1 MNPDDASVLVL
12 CDFDELPD
20 PGSRGFRLE
29 RMGEPLELLVVRR
42 EDRVF
47 AYQNSCPHTGINL
60 EWQPDRFLD
69 ISLSFIQC
77 ATHGALFRI
86 DDGLCLRGPCV
97 GQRLTPLKIGLVG
110 GKVVLMDEPA
120 RPPGYQPFA

>member
-20 PGSRGFRLE
+20 PGSHGFRLE

-97 GQRLTPLKIGLVG
+97 GQRLIPLKIGLVG

-120 RPPGYQPFA
+120 GPPGYQPFA